1 MLWRPMSAGYSGKP
15 LAEKLGIAAGKR
27 VAVEA
32 APANFGALL
41 SAPVRLADLRRASG
55 PFDVIVVFVRSFA
68 ELAQR
73 LPKAEARMDVN
84 GAIWIAWPKK
94 TSGVTS
100 DVTEDRVREVALP
113 RGLVDNKVCAVDET
127 WSGLR
132 LVIRKEKRIL
142 KPKPPA
148 ARSSKTRGR

>member
-1 MLWRPMSAGYSGKP
+1 MLGRPMSAGYSGKP
-15 LAEKLGIAAGKR
+15 LAEKLGIVAGKR
-27 VAVEA
+27 A
-32 APANFGALL
+32 ACEGAPTGFGALL
-41 SAPVRLADLRRASG
+41 AAPVRLVDLRRANG

-68 ELAQR
+68 ELVQR

-94 TSGVTS
+94 TSSITS

-113 RGLVDNKVCAVDET
+113 RGLVDNKVCAIDET

-132 LVIRKEKRIL
+132 LVLRKEIRTTKL
-142 KPKPPA
+142 KSS
-148 ARSSKTRGR
+148 ARR